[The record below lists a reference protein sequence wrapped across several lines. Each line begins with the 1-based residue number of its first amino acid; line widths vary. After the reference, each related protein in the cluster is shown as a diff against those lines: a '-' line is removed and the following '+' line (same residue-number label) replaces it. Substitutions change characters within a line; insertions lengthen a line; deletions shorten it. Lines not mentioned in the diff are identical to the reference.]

1 MKNRLKQVLTFLLAG
16 TFLFAASCTGQGDTG
31 SVSENTEST
40 EPAAMGE
47 TGQDTPDNNAATDS
61 PASNTPAAAGSGD
74 IVILYTSDVHC
85 AIDSGFGYAGLYQLR
100 ETLEL
105 NGDHTILVDN
115 GDAVQ
120 GASVGTL
127 TRGGAII
134 DLMNEVGYDIAIPGN
149 HEFDYGMDRFLELT
163 EMADFP
169 YISCNFNKE
178 GELVFDPY
186 IIKEVN
192 GVKIGFV
199 GVTTPSTPTTSTPK
213 YFQNEE
219 GEYIY
224 GFLQDE
230 TGSKLY
236 DAVQMSVDAARTEGA
251 DYVIVMGHLGD
262 ELIYRPYTYK
272 DVIENTED
280 FDVLIDGH
288 SHDKEQVEMK
298 NKAGNTVVRSACGTK
313 LEGIGYVRISAEDG
327 SLSTGLYTWENE
339 TSLPEL
345 MRIENSVSARV
356 EEKKAELAD
365 LLNEVVASTSV
376 DLVIN
381 DPEAVGNEEGR
392 VRIIRR
398 QETNLGDLCADA
410 YREQTGADIALINA
424 GGIRDDIMA
433 GDITYSDI
441 ISIHPY
447 GNMICV
453 VDATGQ
459 QIIDAL
465 EWGARSLPDENGAFL
480 QVSGLSYEID
490 MSVESSCTCDAD
502 GMFTGVEGPYRVKN
516 VMVGGEPID
525 PDRTY
530 MVASHSYLLKENG
543 DGYTMFDDAPMI
555 LDEVILDNQVLI
567 NYITRAMDG
576 VVGEQYADPYGEG
589 RIVILE

>member
-61 PASNTPAAAGSGD
+61 PAANTPAAAGSGD

-345 MRIENSVSARV
+345 MRIENPVSARV

>member
-47 TGQDTPDNNAATDS
+47 TGQETPDNNAATDS
-61 PASNTPAAAGSGD
+61 PAANTPAAAGSGD

-199 GVTTPSTPTTSTPK
+199 GVTTPYTLTTSTPK

-224 GFLQDE
+224 GFQQDE
-230 TGSKLY
+230 TGEQVYNAVQSAV
-236 DAVQMSVDAARTEGA
+236 DAVKAEGA
-251 DYVIVMGHLGD
+251 DYVVVMGHLGD

-345 MRIENSVSARV
+345 MRIENPVSARV

-410 YREQTGADIALINA
+410 YREQTGADISLINA

>member
-40 EPAAMGE
+40 EPAVMGE
-47 TGQDTPDNNAATDS
+47 TGQETPDNAATDS
-61 PASNTPAAAGSGD
+61 PAANTPAAAGSGD

-224 GFLQDE
+224 GFQQDE
-230 TGSKLY
+230 TGEQVYNAVQSAV
-236 DAVQMSVDAARTEGA
+236 DAVKAEGA
-251 DYVIVMGHLGD
+251 DYVVVMGHLGD

-345 MRIENSVSARV
+345 MRIETPVSARV

-490 MSVESSCTCDAD
+490 MSVESSCTCDVD

>member
-1 MKNRLKQVLTFLLAG
+1 MKNRIKQALAFLLTG
-16 TFLFAASCTGQGDTG
+16 TFLFAASCTGQGDTS
-31 SVSENTEST
+31 SVSENTEGT

-47 TGQDTPDNNAATDS
+47 TGQETPDNNAATDS
-61 PASNTPAAAGSGD
+61 PAANTPTAAGSGD

-127 TRGGAII
+127 TRGSAIV

-199 GVTTPSTPTTSTPK
+199 GVTTPYTPTTSTPK

-236 DAVQMSVDAARTEGA
+236 DAVQMSVDAVRSEGA

-345 MRIENSVSARV
+345 MRIENPVSARV
-356 EEKKAELAD
+356 EEKKADLAD

-490 MSVESSCTCDAD
+490 MSVESSCTCDVD

-530 MVASHSYLLKENG
+530 MVASHSYLLKEKG

>member
-47 TGQDTPDNNAATDS
+47 TGQETPDNNAATDS
-61 PASNTPAAAGSGD
+61 PAANTPAAAGSGD

-199 GVTTPSTPTTSTPK
+199 GVTTPYTLTTSTPK

-224 GFLQDE
+224 GFQQDE
-230 TGSKLY
+230 TGEQVYNAVQSAV
-236 DAVQMSVDAARTEGA
+236 DAVKAEGA
-251 DYVIVMGHLGD
+251 DYVVVMGHLGD

-345 MRIENSVSARV
+345 MRIETPVSARV

-490 MSVESSCTCDAD
+490 MSVESSCTCDVD

>member
-1 MKNRLKQVLTFLLAG
+1 MKNRLKQVLTFLLTG

-47 TGQDTPDNNAATDS
+47 TGQETPDNNAATDS
-61 PASNTPAAAGSGD
+61 PAANIPAAAGSGD

-199 GVTTPSTPTTSTPK
+199 GVTTPYTPTTSTPK

-236 DAVQMSVDAARTEGA
+236 DAVQMSVDAVRSEGA

-345 MRIENSVSARV
+345 MRIENPVSAKV

-530 MVASHSYLLKENG
+530 MVASYNYLLKENG

>member
-1 MKNRLKQVLTFLLAG
+1 MKNRLKQVLTFLLTG

-47 TGQDTPDNNAATDS
+47 TGQETPDNNAATDS
-61 PASNTPAAAGSGD
+61 PAANTPAAAGSGD
-74 IVILYTSDVHC
+74 VVILYTSDVHC

-178 GELVFDPY
+178 GKLVFDPY

-199 GVTTPSTPTTSTPK
+199 GVTTPYTPTTSTPK

-230 TGSKLY
+230 TGEQVY
-236 DAVQMSVDAARTEGA
+236 DAVQSAVDAVKAEGA
-251 DYVIVMGHLGD
+251 DYVVVLGHMGN
-262 ELIYRPYTYK
+262 ETKVSPYTYK
-272 DVIENTED
+272 EVIENTEGI
-280 FDVLIDGH
+280 DVFLDGH
-288 SHDKEQVEMK
+288 SHDMDQVEMK
-298 NKAGNTVVRSACGTK
+298 DRAGNTVIRSACGK
-313 LEGIGYVRISAEDG
+313 QFEAIGYVRISGVDG
-327 SLSTGLYTWENE
+327 SLSTGLYSWEGE
-339 TSLPEL
+339 ASLPET
-345 MRIENSVSARV
+345 MRIENVMSTKIA
-356 EEKKAELAD
+356 EKQSELSEM
-365 LLNEVVASTSV
+365 LNEVVASTSV
-376 DLVIN
+376 DLIAYDKEEVDRN
-381 DPEAVGNEEGR
+381 GDPI
-392 VRIIRR
+392 RIIRL

-410 YREQTGADIALINA
+410 YREQTGADIALING
-424 GGIRDDIMA
+424 GGIKEDIPA
-433 GDITYSDI
+433 GDITYGDI

>member
-1 MKNRLKQVLTFLLAG
+1 MKNRIKQALAFLLTG

-40 EPAAMGE
+40 EPATMGE
-47 TGQDTPDNNAATDS
+47 TGQETPDNNAATDS
-61 PASNTPAAAGSGD
+61 PAANTPAAAGSGD

-345 MRIENSVSARV
+345 MRIENPVSAKV